1 MLQPIPSRAWPL
13 LRTALVDERDL
24 NRIPSK
30 GPVVLLIN
38 RMASA
43 SELSDLAGWIAERRT
58 DLYLAGLPADHPQSK
73 APIGPPVLEHPEAAV
88 SCLLGGGAVV
98 LMPQRRDYYTWPVP
112 AWAPQRGRW
121 KKKWLR
127 MLRSSGVPVIPLH
140 LRHPGQRNG
149 YPLRVGQPIASAQL
163 AALEDDKQLDR
174 HLAARIGSLGSVS
187 SSLDSSLNRRGPWLR
202 VIHTPFDRQL
212 LREEIAA
219 LPPESALL
227 AKGNLTV
234 FEAGATQI
242 PHLLHEIGRQ
252 REIAFQ
258 DAGEGSARLID
269 LDEYD
274 GHYRHLFAWDREK
287 GQLAGAYRLG
297 PGDCI
302 LRDFGKSG
310 FYLHSLF
317 HIKDAMAPVLASG
330 LELGRSFVVPEYQ
343 QQRLP
348 LFLLWKGVSVYLQ
361 RHPQYQW
368 LLGPVSISNRYS
380 QLSRSIMVRYIQTH
394 YFNDE
399 LAALVRPRKPFVPD
413 FGGLDADALL
423 AGSSADP
430 RSVDALIAD
439 IEPAHFRL
447 PVLLRQ
453 YFAQNA
459 RIIGFNVDPAF
470 SDALDGFMVCRTAD
484 LSDTY
489 R

>member
-1 MLQPIPSRAWPL
+1 MLQPVPSRAWPL

-24 NRIPSK
+24 NRIPDR

-43 SELSDLAGWIAERRT
+43 SELADLAKWIAERRS
-58 DLYLAGLPADHPQSK
+58 DLHLAGLPADHPQ
-73 APIGPPVLEHPEAAV
+73 ALVQDGPPLLENPELAEA
-88 SCLLGGGAVV
+88 CLLGGGAVV
-98 LMPQRRDYYTWPVP
+98 LLPQRRDYYAWPVP

-127 MLRSSGVPVIPLH
+127 MLRSSGAPVIPLH
-140 LRHPGQRNG
+140 LRNPGQRAG
-149 YPLRVGQPIASAQL
+149 YPLRVGQPISAAHL
-163 AALEDDKQLDR
+163 AALNDEKQLDR
-174 HLAARIGSLGSVS
+174 HLAARLGSLGSVS
-187 SSLDSSLNRRGPWLR
+187 AAPQAAPGRTGSWLR

-219 LPPESALL
+219 LPPEAALL
-227 AKGNLTV
+227 EKGKLTV
-234 FEAGATQI
+234 YEAGAEQI

-297 PGDCI
+297 PGDRI

-317 HIKDAMAPVLASG
+317 HIKDGLAPVLAAG

-361 RHPQYQW
+361 RNPQYQW

-380 QLSRSIMVRYIQTH
+380 KLSRSIMVRYIQTH
-394 YFNDE
+394 YFNPE
-399 LAALVRPRKPFVPD
+399 MAALVRPRKPFSPD

-423 AGSSADP
+423 AGSNADP

-484 LSDTY
+484 LSESY